1 VTTAPRRVL
10 IAPDKF
16 KGTLSAL
23 EAADATARGWRRGD
37 PSATLQVVPV
47 ADGGEG
53 TMDALVAALDG
64 SAIAHRA
71 TGPLGEP
78 VDAAFGLV
86 HATDG
91 LLGVVEMAR
100 ASGLALV
107 PQDRRDPT
115 RTTTRG
121 TGELIL
127 AACRRGA
134 ERVLVCVGG
143 SATNDAGAGMAQ
155 ALGFRLLDADGANV
169 GSGGGELL
177 RLDRIDATGVDPAI
191 RTVRFEAAVDV
202 DNPLTGPAGA
212 SAVYGP
218 QKGAGPADVDLL
230 DRALARFALV
240 VRRDLGMDVDGVPGA
255 GAAGGMGAGLIAFL
269 GARLRPGVDVVIDAI
284 GLEDRIRAAD
294 LVVTGEGSFDAQS
307 LRGKAPAGVLRAAAR
322 AGVPAVVLCGR
333 AEVRPPGVQVHT
345 LVERCGERDAMERA
359 RSCLEELAAR
369 VAADRREDG

>member
-1 VTTAPRRVL
+1 VTSVRVL
-10 IAPDKF
+10 VAPDKF
-16 KGTLSAL
+16 KGTLAAP
-23 EAADATARGWRRGD
+23 EAGEAMARGWRRGD
-37 PSATLQVVPV
+37 PSAIVLVVPV

-53 TMDALVAALDG
+53 TMDALVAGLDG
-64 SAIAHRA
+64 LVTDRRV

-86 HATDG
+86 HATDD

-127 AACRRGA
+127 AACRGGA
-134 ERVLVCVGG
+134 GRVLVCVGG

-155 ALGFRLLDADGANV
+155 ALGFRLMDADGADL
-169 GSGGGELL
+169 GPGGAELL
-177 RLDRIDATGVDPAI
+177 RLDRIDAAGVDPAI
-191 RTVRFEAAVDV
+191 RRVRFEAAVDV

-218 QKGAGPADVDLL
+218 QKGADQEDVEEL
-230 DRALARFALV
+230 DRALSRFAFV
-240 VRRDLGMDVDGVPGA
+240 VRRDLGTDVDHIPGA
-255 GAAGGMGAGLIAFL
+255 GAAGGLGAGLVAFL
-269 GARLRPGVDVVIDAI
+269 GATLRPGVDVVIEAI
-284 GLEDRIRAAD
+284 GLEKRIRAAS

-307 LRGKAPAGVLRAAAR
+307 LRGKAPQGVLRAAER
-322 AGVPAVVLCGR
+322 AGVSAVVLCGR
-333 AEVRPPGVQVHT
+333 AAVRPPGVEVHT
-345 LVERCGERDAMERA
+345 LVDRFGQRAAMERTEA
-359 RSCLEELAAR
+359 CLEELAAL
-369 VAADRREDG
+369 VAAGRRKDG